1 MIMESRDREAV
12 CLSQARKVA
21 SVKDGEPRG
30 VPLEAREFERLLHRA
45 AEVLKVRQ
53 QAA

>member
-1 MIMESRDREAV
+1 MIMESRNREAV

-21 SVKDGEPRG
+21 AVEEAEPRG

-53 QAA
+53 RAT

>member
-1 MIMESRDREAV
+1 MESTNREAV
-12 CLSQARKVA
+12 CLSHARKVA
-21 SVKDGEPRG
+21 AVKEAEPRG

-53 QAA
+53 RAA